1 MKKTLLI
8 FLILSGCQQI
18 STEIAKELAGQIIE
32 KRCQKYCK
40 TPTPRPTSEATLP
53 PQPTILPTATPTI
66 GEPPSEYNT
75 CAKVKPVSCS
85 TAQFGDGRGGT
96 LFKRSETNPNNYAF
110 LLPGNIETL
119 KNVEVCADNK
129 CIELPFTGCANADHI
144 GLRPHY
150 KGPVP
155 LDRRKAW
162 AVKFDKCSLRIK
174 DKERTD

>member
-8 FLILSGCQQI
+8 FLILSSCQQI

-40 TPTPRPTSEATLP
+40 TPTPCPTLE
-53 PQPTILPTATPTI
+53 PTIPSPTVSPTATPTI

-75 CAKVKPVSCS
+75 CAKVKPVACNS
-85 TAQFGDGRGGT
+85 AQFGDGRGGT
-96 LFKRSETNPNNYAF
+96 LWKKSETNPNNYAF

-119 KNVEVCADNK
+119 KIVEVCDDKK
-129 CIELPFTGCANADHI
+129 CIKLPFAGCANEDHI
-144 GLRPHY
+144 GLRSHY

-155 LDRRKAW
+155 LDKRKAW
-162 AVKFDKCSLRIK
+162 AVKFGECSLRIK